1 MPRKLLKKYLPH
13 PDMVTKNRWSGLLGH
28 RLKEP
33 SLWHINRKSCSGAI
47 ALGVFCAFI
56 PLPAQM
62 LIAAIFAIILR
73 YNILISVCTVWISN
87 PITIPPIFYFSY
99 LVGSWILGTEADHF
113 NFELTFDWLISG
125 FIHIWQPLLLGSLL
139 VGAVASIVSFVM
151 VRGMWRY
158 RIWTQLRT
166 RRDRE
171 IDNKSP

>member
-1 MPRKLLKKYLPH
+1 MPRKLFKKYLPH
-13 PDMVTKNRWSGLLGH
+13 PDMVTKNRWTSLLGD

-62 LIAAIFAIILR
+62 LIAAIFAIVLR
-73 YNILISVCTVWISN
+73 YNILISVSTVWISN

-99 LVGSWILGTEADHF
+99 LVGSWIMGTEADNF
-113 NFELTFDWLISG
+113 DFELTFDWLISG
-125 FIHIWQPLLLGSLL
+125 FIQIWQPFLLGSLL
-139 VGAVASIVSFVM
+139 VGTVASIVSFVT

-158 RIWTQLRT
+158 HVWAQLRT
-166 RRDRE
+166 RRKRE
-171 IDNKSP
+171 INNKSL